1 MTESL
6 ARIRID
12 VAMVPTVNADS
23 NGQAVV
29 EHLLKY
35 GAGTDY
41 IVQVPER
48 GMDYRMAIWPGQSQT
63 CLILQDWRSLWMSSG
78 TS

>member
-41 IVQVPER
+41 IVQVRSEEWTIER
-48 GMDYRMAIWPGQSQT
+48 P
-63 CLILQDWRSLWMSSG
+63 SG
-78 TS
+78 RVNLRHA